1 MVASMANNP
10 GWEIV
15 KEFIV
20 NNMKALESRIFDED
34 LSKEQF
40 DVLKAERNGLKKVLD
55 FVERR
60 VNKLSRE
67 F

>member
-1 MVASMANNP
+1 MANNP